1 MRGKPLDINT
11 LINKI
16 NNVDHRASVTY
27 TDKTTGETRRHYRRA
42 MDKGWMDLW
51 RREWRY
57 LWQELNAYLETNPDD
72 KHAANIVRKLA
83 CRGSWYNEKGN
94 LCVVYSNKLY
104 LSKAEMPWLVEWVK
118 QQAMNGI
125 EQEYFD

>member
-16 NNVDHRASVTY
+16 NAVDHRAYWTY
-27 TDKTTGETRRHYRRA
+27 TNKTTGETRRHYRRA

-51 RREWRY
+51 RREWRW
-57 LWQELNAYLETNPDD
+57 LWQELNASLETNPDD
-72 KHAANIVRKLA
+72 KHAANIVRKL
-83 CRGSWYNEKGN
+83 CGGIHEEDGHVFVRYR
-94 LCVVYSNKLY
+94 NKLY

-125 EQEYFD
+125 DQSYFE